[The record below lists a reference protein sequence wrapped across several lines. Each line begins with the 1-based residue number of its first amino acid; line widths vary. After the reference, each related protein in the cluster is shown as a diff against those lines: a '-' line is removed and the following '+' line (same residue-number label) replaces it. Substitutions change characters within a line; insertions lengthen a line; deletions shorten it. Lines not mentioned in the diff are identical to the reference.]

1 MGLHGAAWG
10 WHVGCK
16 GLHGAAWGW
25 HVGPLLTLLAHAHV
39 AHRGGAGEGTQ
50 RRLEPRLD
58 RSDARLRRRG
68 FGFGFGFG
76 LGLG

>member
-1 MGLHGAAWG
+1 M
-10 WHVGCK
+10 GCK